1 MARTSRISF
10 RDEDEIREFDIGAA
24 IDDDVKLKP
33 KPKKRHSLVE
43 LQRHFKQNDRDRR
56 AAIES
61 GPITCKP
68 IIHSRRRTSNSPVM
82 PSVSCGSPTP
92 PPLPPLV
99 PKPALARVKRKD
111 VTVRKIDIV
120 DGDKEDEPSLEIPE
134 ENIKTL
140 LTLGFMSSLAF
151 NVNESDDS
159 DESLSDSQIDQIIET
174 NRRIEKLATMR
185 YAPKP
190 VKSMSNGQ
198 FSRIPVLTHFKR
210 KDFTEEEQVDFSTME
225 SKPRCMKNL
234 PISTHVT
241 KWSIDGR
248 IIGKP
253 PSARTSTA
261 SLLNRPKKEPK
272 QTVSEGR
279 VKMYGS
285 RMNFNAHDRL
295 GPWKVK
301 ETTKSQ
307 EGFVG
312 HPPTPKISEKYVFN
326 NKPDNQPATTAPAVS
341 NPKSWFE
348 QPTQPRAKTQLKA
361 KKRRDDLPRMQLIV

>member
-10 RDEDEIREFDIGAA
+10 RDEDEIREFDICAA
-24 IDDDVKLKP
+24 IDDDVKLTKP
-33 KPKKRHSLVE
+33 KTTRHSLIE
-43 LQRHFKQNDRDRR
+43 LARHFKQNRR
-56 AAIES
+56 AATES

-68 IIHSRRRTSNSPVM
+68 IIHSRRKTSNSPIM

-92 PPLPPLV
+92 PPPPLPPV
-99 PKPALARVKRKD
+99 SKPALARVNRKETTVKRKSVD
-111 VTVRKIDIV
+111 
-120 DGDKEDEPSLEIPE
+120 DGDDVDASSLEIPE

-174 NRRIEKLATMR
+174 NRRIEKLANMR

-190 VKSMSNGQ
+190 VRSMSNGH
-198 FSRIPVLTHFKR
+198 FSRIPVLAQLNRRAPVEVEHVAMSK
-210 KDFTEEEQVDFSTME
+210 ME
-225 SKPRCMKNL
+225 PKPRCMKNL
-234 PISTHVT
+234 PVTTHVT

-253 PSARTSTA
+253 PSTRTSTA
-261 SLLNRPKKEPK
+261 SLLSRPKREPK
-272 QTVSEGR
+272 QTVSDGR

-285 RMNFNAHDRL
+285 RMNFNSHDQL

-326 NKPDNQPATTAPAVS
+326 NKPNNQLATATPAVS

-348 QPTQPRAKTQLKA
+348 SSTQPRTKAQSKA
-361 KKRRDDLPRMQLIV
+361 KKKRDDLPRMQLIV

>member
-1 MARTSRISF
+1 
-10 RDEDEIREFDIGAA
+10 
-24 IDDDVKLKP
+24 
-33 KPKKRHSLVE
+33 
-43 LQRHFKQNDRDRR
+43 
-56 AAIES
+56 
-61 GPITCKP
+61 
-68 IIHSRRRTSNSPVM
+68 M

-92 PPLPPLV
+92 PPLAPL
-99 PKPALARVKRKD
+99 PKPALARVNRKEA
-111 VTVRKIDIV
+111 TIHKTID
-120 DGDKEDEPSLEIPE
+120 DGVGDASLEIPE

-174 NRRIEKLATMR
+174 NRRIEKLANMR

-190 VKSMSNGQ
+190 VKSMSNGH
-198 FSRIPVLTHFKR
+198 FSRIPVLAPLKR
-210 KDFTEEEQVDFSTME
+210 KANVEVEQMAISTMDQ
-225 SKPRCMKNL
+225 KRCMKNL
-234 PISTHVT
+234 PITTHVT

-248 IIGKP
+248 ILGKP

-261 SLLNRPKKEPK
+261 SLLNRPKREPK
-272 QTVSEGR
+272 QTVSDGR

-285 RMNFNAHDRL
+285 RMNFNAQDQL

-326 NKPDNQPATTAPAVS
+326 NKPSNQLATTAPAVS

-348 QPTQPRAKTQLKA
+348 STTQPRAKAQSKA
-361 KKRRDDLPRMQLIV
+361 KKKKDELPRMQLIV